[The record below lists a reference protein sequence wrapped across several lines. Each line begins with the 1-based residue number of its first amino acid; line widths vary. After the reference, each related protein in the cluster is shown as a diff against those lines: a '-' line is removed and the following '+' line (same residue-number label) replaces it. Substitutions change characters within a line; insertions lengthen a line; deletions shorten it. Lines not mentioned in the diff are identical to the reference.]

1 MTRARTNNSL
11 LLAFSAVLALSA
23 CAVQPR
29 LHSARELAALADR
42 CDVRETELAQ
52 HRTRPEIFYFLRPT
66 ATEPQLICV
75 ARWAKKNRLRL
86 VYVEAVEEEPE
97 SPET

>member
-1 MTRARTNNSL
+1 MHPRTGPFL
-11 LLAFSAVLALSA
+11 VFGIAFALSA

-29 LHSARELAALADR
+29 LHSARELTALAER

-75 ARWAKKNRLRL
+75 ARWAKKNHLRL
-86 VYVEAVEEEPE
+86 VYVEAVEEEMQE
-97 SPET
+97 

>member
-1 MTRARTNNSL
+1 MQRRSSLISSHALGISL
-11 LLAFSAVLALSA
+11 LTLSA

-29 LHSARELAALADR
+29 LHSARELTALADR

-75 ARWAKKNRLRL
+75 ARWAKKNHLRL
-86 VYVEAVEEEPE
+86 VYVEAVEETPE

>member
-1 MTRARTNNSL
+1 MPKS
-11 LLAFSAVLALSA
+11 AFVLAKAIAGAVSLILTA

-29 LHSARELAALADR
+29 LHSARELASLADR

-75 ARWAKKNRLRL
+75 ARWAKKNHLRL
-86 VYVEAVEEEPE
+86 VYVEAVEEEMQE
-97 SPET
+97 

>member
-1 MTRARTNNSL
+1 MPKRVFTSP
-11 LLAFSAVLALSA
+11 VLIATLLSA

-29 LHSARELAALADR
+29 LHSASELASLADR

-52 HRTRPEIFYFLRPT
+52 HRGRPEIFYFLRPT

-75 ARWAKKNRLRL
+75 ARWAKKNHLRL
-86 VYVEAVEEEPE
+86 VYVEAIEEEAE
-97 SPET
+97 GPET